1 MNYFN
6 NDELRKMK
14 VDAWTEGF
22 FIGIMLTLLCY
33 VLLL

>member
-6 NDELRKMK
+6 DDEIKK
-14 VDAWTEGF
+14 IKDTAWIEGF